1 MYKMSWDLFDNIYC
15 ISLQERKDRQ
25 ANAIAQFEKVGL
37 SSHVEFYLAT
47 KDPSNSER
55 GIYQSH
61 MRCLQKG
68 IENDAQ
74 TILVFEDD
82 IIFDRFSPT
91 VLANIVEFLHK
102 ANEWNIFFFGCMV
115 NGIQKTNYPSVVK
128 IKYRCSAHAYVVN
141 RPFAEKLVEIPW
153 QNIAFDDLLRER
165 NNDSA
170 YAASPFFAFQSSS
183 ATDNEATLRLAQFRD
198 LCGGIKLIQKANEF
212 YYLHKFS
219 IWLAHL
225 IIILLVMLS
234 ILL

>member
-1 MYKMSWDLFDNIYC
+1 MSWDFFDNIYC

-37 SSHVEFYLAT
+37 SYKVEFYLAT

-61 MRCLQKG
+61 MQCLQKG
-68 IENDAQ
+68 IEDDAR

-82 IIFDRFSPT
+82 IIFNRFSPD

-102 ANEWNIFFFGCMV
+102 ENAWNLFFFGCMV
-115 NGIQKTNYPSVVK
+115 NGIQLTNYPSVAK

-153 QNIAFDDLLRER
+153 QNIAFDDLLRES
-165 NNDSA
+165 NEDSA
-170 YAASPFFAFQSSS
+170 YAASPFFAFQSNS
-183 ATDNEATLRLAQFRD
+183 ATDNKATLRLAQFREI
-198 LCGGIKLIQKANEF
+198 CGGIKLIQKTNEF
-212 YYLHKFS
+212 YYLHKSS

-225 IIILLVMLS
+225 IIILIVVLL